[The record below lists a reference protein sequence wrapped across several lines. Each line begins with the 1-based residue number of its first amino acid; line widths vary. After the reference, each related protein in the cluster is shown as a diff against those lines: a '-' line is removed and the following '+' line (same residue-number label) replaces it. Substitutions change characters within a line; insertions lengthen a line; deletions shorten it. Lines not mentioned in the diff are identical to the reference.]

1 MGLINFRRFKYR
13 FRYRRMY
20 RRRRNNI
27 LSYLLKSYLLILLI
41 ALILLFIVLLTPPKT
56 KEPKPF
62 DVSKMK
68 RSIAYKRG
76 MEMINYVWEYNHL
89 RNSIVNNEEITMPRY
104 LKTDGLVSGIPY
116 CWGGYISLDISNQPQ
131 VKNFQDAI
139 KKGYIAGNI
148 NTSGGYKTLTAGL
161 DCSGFVSAVFKLP
174 IKASTETLEDFFYP
188 IKLEDLKP
196 MDVLNSKKNHVFIF
210 LKESADKK
218 GMIVMEATT
227 GKNIT
232 FDRTIINYRSYEDIK
247 KDVESGVYV
256 PMRYK
261 KIVDDDV
268 ELFKDKY
275 EFNNYDYL
283 ATKINLGETYEAYL
297 DFAGDVD
304 NYKLN
309 LNKGTYKLNFN
320 SKTKIKIEVND
331 GNIKVLEANESGEYV
346 FDINSGQNVKITIYS
361 NELKYDVDYKFRIE
375 KQGWKVKW
383 HNLL

>member
-1 MGLINFRRFKYR
+1 
-13 FRYRRMY
+13 
-20 RRRRNNI
+20 
-27 LSYLLKSYLLILLI
+27 
-41 ALILLFIVLLTPPKT
+41 
-56 KEPKPF
+56 
-62 DVSKMK
+62 
-68 RSIAYKRG
+68 
-76 MEMINYVWEYNHL
+76 
-89 RNSIVNNEEITMPRY
+89 
-104 LKTDGLVSGIPY
+104 
-116 CWGGYISLDISNQPQ
+116 
-131 VKNFQDAI
+131 
-139 KKGYIAGNI
+139 
-148 NTSGGYKTLTAGL
+148 
-161 DCSGFVSAVFKLP
+161 
-174 IKASTETLEDFFYP
+174 
-188 IKLEDLKP
+188 

-283 ATKINLGETYEAYL
+283 VTKINLGETYEAYL
-297 DFAGDVD
+297 DFAGDID

-346 FDINSGQNVKITIYS
+346 FDINSGQIVKITIYS

-375 KQGWKVKW
+375 KQG
-383 HNLL
+383 